1 MQGLGQIA
9 GAWIAARQRQLNIL
23 CNCGEPRCQH
33 SKSHARG
40 LAPENLRATVEALQ
54 AVMFWPRDQDR
65 REAFLRTCDA
75 ARRAELAEAVPGAF
89 APADLTTLIRDALHV
104 RAPAEWRDEME
115 QRLYRGTLVGI
126 FFAECWNNRVRG
138 KSVSVKQVYNLMTTD
153 QWRMQH
159 PEADVSAKTLEAAIR
174 DFRPAGPLWAATV
187 IRFQVFKEVFHPTRR
202 AALSSFSRLLN
213 MCVRPQP
220 RRRSRGGTSLYCPP
234 EPMSGARR
242 TGFNCRS

>member
-1 MQGLGQIA
+1 MPTLQITRA
-9 GAWIAARQRQLNIL
+9 
-23 CNCGEPRCQH
+23 
-33 SKSHARG
+33 G

-89 APADLTTLIRDALHV
+89 APADLTTLICDALHV

-159 PEADVSAKTLEAAIR
+159 PEADISAKTLEAAIR

-187 IRFQVFKEVFHPTRR
+187 IRFQVFKEVFPPNTPGGVVQFLATAEYVRQTAAATPLQGRNEPLLPAGTDVWR
-202 AALSSFSRLLN
+202 APNWLQL
-213 MCVRPQP
+213 PQLEAVLGP
-220 RRRSRGGTSLYCPP
+220 
-234 EPMSGARR
+234 
-242 TGFNCRS
+242 